1 MHFIFVLI
9 FGDQSPVSTVPC
21 FFPSISLRCA
31 LVAFDCAGI
40 LLQISPSSDED
51 GGSSH
56 CTALVSWTLQVIRRA
71 FSAHNYC
78 HTALP
83 TSISDVVVSVDLI
96 CFRIYLFIYF
106 FICSFYCVYF
116 LLLLLIILA
125 RLD

>member
-21 FFPSISLRCA
+21 FFPSISLRCV

-51 GGSSH
+51 GGSSL

-83 TSISDVVVSVDLI
+83 TSISYIVVSVDLI
-96 CFRIYLFIYF
+96 SFRIYF
-106 FICSFYCVYF
+106 FNYLSVVFSVYF
-116 LLLLLIILA
+116 LFLLLIILA
-125 RLD
+125 LLD